1 MKLIYSGKTKDF
13 TPEIEEKIG
22 AKLSKLSKFIEQ
34 RGERDAYISHHLER
48 HLHKVK
54 IKVQFYDHAVLAEG
68 SDSDLETCLFQAI
81 EKLETQLVEIRSRWR
96 DTQRDPKGIRTNKE
110 RDQSVVEP
118 ATAPVAAGK
127 SGGNNGSARK
137 PRIFRVNYN
146 NGQKPMTLE
155 EAILEMEGESEYI
168 VYRDSEKNCL
178 SVLVR
183 RPDGNLDLIES

>member
-22 AKLSKLSKFIEQ
+22 AKLSKLSKFVEQ
-34 RGERDAYISHHLER
+34 RGERDAYISHHVER

-68 SDSDLETCLFQAI
+68 SDSDLEICLFQAI

-110 RDQSVVEP
+110 RDHNAVEP
-118 ATAPVAAGK
+118 PVTPVASGK
-127 SGGNNGSARK
+127 SSANNGSARK
-137 PRIFRVNYN
+137 PRIFRVNYD